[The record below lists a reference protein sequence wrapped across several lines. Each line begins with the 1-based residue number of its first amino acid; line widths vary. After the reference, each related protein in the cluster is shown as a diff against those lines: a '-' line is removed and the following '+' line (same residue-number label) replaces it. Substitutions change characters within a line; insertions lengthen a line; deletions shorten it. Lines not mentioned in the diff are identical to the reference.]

1 MSYKRLIASLALLIS
16 ALCAVSV
23 QAQSGRR
30 QNKPA
35 PAAPV
40 PTPTPEPTPVPRK
53 GEGEAELVLLVAT
66 DRMSGESWIPFSY
79 YTAAQQGCADRL
91 RRGSSVDV
99 DIAERDMTRGDA
111 IKKAKSQTKTYV
123 VLLSIQTDRMSN
135 TAEALELDF
144 TVFEPATA
152 NVVITGRSYLNERR
166 TGPIVV
172 GPTGRSSQVF
182 RERYLKQ
189 AGEDIAD
196 RILKKLHIA
205 PR

>member
-1 MSYKRLIASLALLIS
+1 MKYKRLIATLALLI
-16 ALCAVSV
+16 LAVCTASV

-30 QNKPA
+30 QNKPE

-40 PTPTPEPTPVPRK
+40 PTPTPEPTPIPK
-53 GEGEAELVLLVAT
+53 KSEGEAELVLLVAT
-66 DRMSGESWIPFSY
+66 DRISGESWIPFSY
-79 YTAAQQGCADRL
+79 YNAAQQGCAERL

-99 DIAERDMTRGDA
+99 DVAERDMTRGEA

-135 TAEALELDF
+135 NQALELDF
-144 TVFEPATA
+144 TLFEPATA
-152 NVVITGRSYLNERR
+152 NVVITGRSYLNGRR
-166 TGPIVV
+166 TGPVV
-172 GPTGRSSQVF
+172 IGPTGRTSSLYY
-182 RERYLKQ
+182 ERYLKQ

-196 RILKKLHIA
+196 RILKKLHIS

>member
-1 MSYKRLIASLALLIS
+1 MSYKRLIASLALLIC

-30 QNKPA
+30 QNKPE

-40 PTPTPEPTPVPRK
+40 PTPTPEPTPVAKKR
-53 GEGEAELVLLVAT
+53 EGEAELVLLVAT
-66 DRMSGESWIPFSY
+66 DRISGDSWIPFSY
-79 YTAAQQGCADRL
+79 YNAAQQGCAERL
-91 RRGSSVDV
+91 RRAASVDV
-99 DIAERDMTRGDA
+99 DVAERDMTRGEA

-135 TAEALELDF
+135 NQSLELDF
-144 TVFEPATA
+144 TVFEPTTA

-166 TGPIVV
+166 TGPVV
-172 GPTGRSSQVF
+172 IGPTGRTSQVF
-182 RERYLKQ
+182 YERYLKQ

-196 RILKKLHIA
+196 RILKKLHIT

>member
-1 MSYKRLIASLALLIS
+1 MNYKRLIASLALLIF
-16 ALCAVSV
+16 ALCAATV

-30 QNKPA
+30 QNKPE

-40 PTPTPEPTPVPRK
+40 PTPTPEPTPVSK
-53 GEGEAELVLLVAT
+53 KNDGEAELVLLVAT
-66 DRMSGESWIPFSY
+66 DRMSGENWIPFSY
-79 YTAAQQGCADRL
+79 YTAAQQGCAERL
-91 RRGSSVDV
+91 RRGTAVDV
-99 DIAERDMTRGDA
+99 DIAERDMTRGEA

-123 VLLSIQTDRMSN
+123 VLLSIKTDTMSN
-135 TAEALELDF
+135 QYDALELDF

-166 TGPIVV
+166 TGPVV
-172 GPTGRSSQVF
+172 IGPTSRTSQVF

-196 RILKKLHIA
+196 RILKKLHIT
-205 PR
+205 PH